1 MTGRLGEDPM
11 ATTTKTT
18 PLTEAE
24 RARRQQIVDEA
35 RVTTELEGGSSSN
48 EARALQDRWV
58 RGELTRAEMSA
69 EVRRLRPSIADH

>member
-1 MTGRLGEDPM
+1 M